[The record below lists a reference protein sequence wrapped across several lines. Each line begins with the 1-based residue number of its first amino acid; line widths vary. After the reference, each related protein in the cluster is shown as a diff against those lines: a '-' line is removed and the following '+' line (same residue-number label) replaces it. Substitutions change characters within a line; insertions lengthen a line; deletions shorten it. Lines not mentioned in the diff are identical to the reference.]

1 MIVRKRGKGKE
12 KGVDNIELKKIVL
25 IQDCRYIL
33 VGQSVWHHRMTSPL
47 LIILI
52 VSWRVFLQR
61 HCLCFPLPVSFP
73 LLPISFL
80 PHLLLLLEVFT
91 TTLSVRPSVA
101 SVGWSVCLFVGGKF
115 HFHAPIGALINTN
128 FVCSIQ
134 LKTGWKQVVWGG
146 RVQNLKQFQF
156 GN

>member
-12 KGVDNIELKKIVL
+12 KGVNNIELKKIVL

-33 VGQSVWHHRMTSPL
+33 SWSKCLTSQDDVTTFNSFNSFMTSL
-47 LIILI
+47 L
-52 VSWRVFLQR
+52 
-61 HCLCFPLPVSFP
+61 
-73 LLPISFL
+73 
-80 PHLLLLLEVFT
+80 T
-91 TTLSVRPSVA
+91 ATLSMFPTSRFIPSPSYFLSSTFTPIIGSLHYDPVCPSVA